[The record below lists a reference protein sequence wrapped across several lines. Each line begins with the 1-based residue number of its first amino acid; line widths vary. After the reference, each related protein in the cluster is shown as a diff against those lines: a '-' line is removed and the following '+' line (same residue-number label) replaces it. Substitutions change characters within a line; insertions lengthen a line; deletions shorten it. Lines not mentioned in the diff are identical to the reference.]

1 MKRLLINFII
11 ASLFIR
17 YFLVYAIKKIFF
29 ANKNHY
35 DIMICVL
42 EEKLF
47 ERKIQMMKY
56 HSILISYLLYLLLYP
71 YASTSSENDVNDT
84 RNIQEMKSAVDQE
97 FSLPLV

>member
-1 MKRLLINFII
+1 
-11 ASLFIR
+11 
-17 YFLVYAIKKIFF
+17 
-29 ANKNHY
+29 
-35 DIMICVL
+35 MICVL

-56 HSILISYLLYLLLYP
+56 HSILISYLLFYP